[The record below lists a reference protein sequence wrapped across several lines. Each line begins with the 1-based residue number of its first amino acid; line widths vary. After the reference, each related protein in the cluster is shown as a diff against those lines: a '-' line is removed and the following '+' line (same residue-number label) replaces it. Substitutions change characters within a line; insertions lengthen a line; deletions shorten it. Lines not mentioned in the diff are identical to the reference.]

1 MARNAISQ
9 HCLPRLGKVRHGRN
23 MTRPFSPPMLR
34 MLFFSMPFAF
44 FLLLALIG
52 CDIMLSRPW
61 GVADTAAGISE
72 YVISRLPGYGVAG
85 GLLLLAAAGGAFFV
99 THTAHFSA
107 AQRRIT
113 DHLQLTEQNFS
124 RTVLDGLDTFI
135 AVLALDGTVLH
146 VNMPIYDVT
155 QSTPEEII
163 GKPIFSMPW
172 FGTQDEMSEMLF
184 EDFQKGIAGLSVSG
198 EFFVHTPAGK
208 FPVSYNF
215 HPVTDGKGNPIFLVA
230 EVVDI
235 SEQKKSAELRQAQE
249 DRYRSLIETTGTA
262 FAVLDAAGMICD
274 ANQRFVELLGLETR
288 DQVIGKNPLDFVSP
302 EERDIAG
309 EAIKNR
315 DVVGEIRNYEFDFLR
330 TNGETIAVEMNVSL
344 FPTDDGEI
352 WSQALIRDVT
362 DRKRAQ
368 DALRESEQKF
378 QTLFEESPVGI
389 LIFSADGTL
398 ESANRAAYAIW
409 GMNPEKPVS
418 YNIFRDPQISQLL
431 GEQLNEIFAGKTY
444 KPADVVE
451 YDIGLFSNGRAKGKK
466 ALLPHAF
473 TINDQLGNVKNVVLM
488 QVDVTDRVNA
498 EEQLRQAQKMEAVGQ
513 LTGGVA
519 HDFNNILAIIQ
530 GNLDLLHEKLGKLPD
545 MSPENLLRYVDTA
558 LEAGDRAA
566 TLTQRL
572 LAFSRK
578 QTLAPQS
585 LNANEIIDGIA
596 EMLRRTLGEQIE
608 ISYLLRDQLWHCN
621 VDRTQLENAL
631 LNLALNARD
640 AMPRGGRLTLKTDN
654 VLLEQ
659 NDIIEHQ
666 QIEAGGYVKL
676 SVQDTGFGM
685 APETL
690 SRAVEP
696 FFTTKGV
703 GEGSGLG
710 LSMVAGFVQQSGGHF
725 EMESKLGEGTT
736 AHIYLPRDT
745 AAPIEQPKEQES
757 ELNGC
762 QTKKR
767 VLVVEDDPHVRAM
780 TLEILSLAGY
790 ETLAATTAGEALELL
805 ERNAN
810 NIDLLFT
817 DVILPGGVNGIELA
831 QEATQRES
839 SIKILLTSGY
849 PDQQIA
855 TLADGQ
861 TNLQII
867 NKPYRTRELEQ
878 KVHAILAC

>member
-1 MARNAISQ
+1 
-9 HCLPRLGKVRHGRN
+9 
-23 MTRPFSPPMLR
+23 MTKPFGQLLLR
-34 MLFFSMPFAF
+34 TLLFSMPLAF
-44 FLLLALIG
+44 LLLLALIG
-52 CDIMLSRPW
+52 SDIVISQPW
-61 GVADTAAGISE
+61 TTTDPAAEISQH
-72 YVISRLPGYGVAG
+72 VISRLPGYIAAA
-85 GLLLLAAAGGAFFV
+85 GLLLLAATGGAFFAARN
-99 THTAHFSA
+99 TYFSA
-107 AQRRIT
+107 SQRRIT
-113 DHLQLTEQNFS
+113 DHLELTEKNFS

-135 AVLALDGTVLH
+135 AVLALDGAVLH
-146 VNMPIYDVT
+146 VNMPIYQVT
-155 QSTPEEII
+155 QSTPDEII
-163 GKPIFSMPW
+163 GKPIFSLPW
-172 FGTQDEMSEMLF
+172 FGKKEDWSEKLF
-184 EDFQKGIAGLSVSG
+184 EDFQKGVAGLSVSG
-198 EFFVHTPAGK
+198 EFFVHTPSGK

-215 HPVTDGKGNPIFLVA
+215 HPVTDRKGNTIFLVA

-262 FAVLDAAGMICD
+262 FAVLDADGMIHD
-274 ANQRFVELLGLETR
+274 ANQRFVELLGLETL

-302 EERDIAG
+302 EERSFAG
-309 EAIKNR
+309 QAIKNR
-315 DVVGEIRNYEFDFLR
+315 AVAGEVRNYEFDFLR

-344 FPTDDGEI
+344 FPNDDGEI

-409 GMNPEKPVS
+409 GMDSEITVA
-418 YNIFRDPQISQLL
+418 YNIFRDPQVSQLL
-431 GEQLNEIFAGKTY
+431 GEQLNEIFSGKTY
-444 KPADVVE
+444 KPDDVVE
-451 YDIGLFSNGRAKGKK
+451 YDIGRFSNGRVKGKK

-473 TINDQLGNVKNVVLM
+473 TINDQSGNLKNVVLM
-488 QVDVTDRVNA
+488 QVDVTDRINA

-519 HDFNNILAIIQ
+519 HDFNNILAIMQ
-530 GNLDLLHEKLGKLPD
+530 GNLDLLHEKLCKLSD
-545 MSPENLLRYVDTA
+545 ISAENLLRYVDTA

-596 EMLRRTLGEQIE
+596 EMLQRTLGEQIE
-608 ISYLLRDQLWHCN
+608 ITYLLRDQLWRCN
-621 VDRTQLENAL
+621 VDRAQLENAL

-654 VLLEQ
+654 ILLEQ
-659 NDIIEHQ
+659 SDIVEHQ
-666 QIEAGGYVKL
+666 QLEPGGYVKL

-685 APETL
+685 AAETL

-725 EMESKLGEGTT
+725 EMDSKIGEGT
-736 AHIYLPRDT
+736 AVQIYLPRDT
-745 AAPIEQPKEQES
+745 AAPIPQPKEQPS
-757 ELNGC
+757 ELNDC
-762 QTKKR
+762 HAKKR

-790 ETLAATTAGEALELL
+790 ETMAATTAGEALALL

-810 NIDLLFT
+810 TIDLLFT

-878 KVHAILAC
+878 KVHAILEC

>member
-1 MARNAISQ
+1 MNKLSGQLVSQ
-9 HCLPRLGKVRHGRN
+9 LL
-23 MTRPFSPPMLR
+23 
-34 MLFFSMPFAF
+34 LFCIPIAF
-44 FLLLALIG
+44 LLLLALIAS
-52 CDIMLSRPW
+52 DVVFSLAETPANR
-61 GVADTAAGISE
+61 ADAISE
-72 YVISRLPGYGVAG
+72 HVLARLPLYTLAG
-85 GLLLLAAAGGAFFV
+85 ALLLLAAAGGAFFAARG
-99 THTAHFSA
+99 TAFSPV
-107 AQRRIT
+107 QRRLT

-135 AVLALDGTVLH
+135 AVLALDGTILH
-146 VNMPIYDVT
+146 VNMPIYKVTHSSAEDV
-155 QSTPEEII
+155 I

-172 FGTQDEMSEMLF
+172 FGSQSDFPEGLF
-184 EDFQKGIAGLSVSG
+184 EDFRTGAAGSSVSG
-198 EFFVHTPAGK
+198 EFFVHTPIGN

-215 HPVTDGKGNPIFLVA
+215 HPVTDAKGNPIFLVA

-235 SEQKKSAELRQAQE
+235 SERKKSAQLRQTQE
-249 DRYRSLIETTGTA
+249 NRYRSLIETTGTA
-262 FAVLDAAGMICD
+262 FAVLDGAGMIHD
-274 ANQRFVELLGLETR
+274 ANQRFVELLGLDSLER
-288 DQVIGKNPLDFVSP
+288 VIGKNPLDFVSP
-302 EERDIAG
+302 EQRVSAG
-309 EAIKNR
+309 EAIGSR
-315 DVVGEIRNYEFDFLR
+315 TIAGEVRNYEFDFLR
-330 TNGETIAVEMNVSL
+330 ANGETVAVEMNVSL
-344 FPTDDGEI
+344 FPNDDGEI

-378 QTLFEESPVGI
+378 QTLFEESPIGI

-409 GMNPEKPVS
+409 GRNPDEPVL
-418 YNIFRDPQISQLL
+418 YNIFEDPQLSHLM
-431 GEQLNEIFAGKTY
+431 GEHLDKIFAGGAY
-444 KPADVVE
+444 KPNDIVE
-451 YDIGLFSNGRAKGKK
+451 YDVGILSNGRIKGKK
-466 ALLPHAF
+466 SLLPHAF
-473 TINDQLGNVKNVVLM
+473 AIDDQSGNVKNVVVM
-488 QVDVTDRVNA
+488 HIDVTDRITA

-519 HDFNNILAIIQ
+519 HDFNNILAIMQ
-530 GNLDLLHEKLGKLPD
+530 GNLDLLHEKLSKLSD
-545 MSPENLLRYVDTA
+545 KSVENLIRYVDTA

-585 LNANEIIDGIA
+585 LNANGIIGGIA
-596 EMLRRTLGEQIE
+596 EMLQRTLGEQIE
-608 ISYLLRDQLWHCN
+608 ISYLLKDQLWQCN
-621 VDRTQLENAL
+621 VDRAQLENAL

-654 VLLEQ
+654 VLIGKS
-659 NDIIEHQ
+659 DVAEHQ
-666 QIEAGGYVKL
+666 QLKPGGYVLL

-685 APETL
+685 PAEIL

-725 EMESKLGEGTT
+725 EMKSKLGEGTT
-736 AHIYLPRDT
+736 AHIYLPRNMAAAQT
-745 AAPIEQPKEQES
+745 AEPAEQMS
-757 ELNGC
+757 EATDC
-762 QTKKR
+762 YAKKR
-767 VLVVEDDPHVRAM
+767 VLIVEDDAQVRAM

-790 ETLAATTAGEALELL
+790 EVMAATTANEALQIL
-805 ERNAN
+805 ERNGN
-810 NIDLLFT
+810 NFDLLFT
-817 DVILPGGVNGIELA
+817 DVILPGGINGIELA
-831 QEATQRES
+831 REAKQRES
-839 SIKILLTSGY
+839 TIKVLLTSGY

-867 NKPYRTRELEQ
+867 AKPYRTRELER
-878 KVHAILAC
+878 KIHAILQG

>member
-1 MARNAISQ
+1 MNKQFGQLLSQ
-9 HCLPRLGKVRHGRN
+9 LL
-23 MTRPFSPPMLR
+23 
-34 MLFFSMPFAF
+34 LFCVPIAF
-44 FLLLALIG
+44 LLLLALIAS
-52 CDIMLSRPW
+52 DVVFSLSEASINR
-61 GVADTAAGISE
+61 ADAISEHVIARLPVYTAAS
-72 YVISRLPGYGVAG
+72 A
-85 GLLLLAAAGGAFFV
+85 LLLLAAAGGAFFAARGV
-99 THTAHFSA
+99 DFSL

-135 AVLALDGTVLH
+135 AVLALDGTILH
-146 VNMPIYDVT
+146 VNMPIYNVTHSSPEDV
-155 QSTPEEII
+155 I

-172 FGTQDEMSEMLF
+172 FGSRDDMSEELF
-184 EDFQKGIAGLSVSG
+184 ENFREGVAGKSVSG
-198 EFFVHTPAGK
+198 EFLVHTPVGN
-208 FPVSYNF
+208 FPVNYNF
-215 HPVTDGKGNPIFLVA
+215 HPVTDAEGNPIFLVA

-235 SEQKKSAELRQAQE
+235 SERKKSAQLRQTQE
-249 DRYRSLIETTGTA
+249 NRYRSLIETTGTA
-262 FAVLDAAGMICD
+262 FAVLDGAGMIHD
-274 ANQRFVELLGLETR
+274 ANQQFVELLALDTLDE
-288 DQVIGKNPLDFVSP
+288 VIGKNPLDFVSP
-302 EERDIAG
+302 EQRISANQ
-309 EAIKNR
+309 AIRNR
-315 DVVGEIRNYEFDFLR
+315 SNVGEVRNHEFDFLLK
-330 TNGETIAVEMNVSL
+330 NGETIAVEMNVSL
-344 FPTDDGEI
+344 FPNDDGEI

-389 LIFSADGTL
+389 LIFSPDGML

-409 GMNPEKPVS
+409 GVDPAKPVS
-418 YNIFRDPQISQLL
+418 YNIFSDPQISRLL
-431 GEQLNEIFAGKTY
+431 GEQINEIFAGKTY
-444 KPADVVE
+444 KPDDIVE
-451 YDIGLFSNGRAKGKK
+451 YDIGVFSNGRVKGKK
-466 ALLPHAF
+466 SLLPHAF
-473 TINDQLGNVKNVVLM
+473 AINDQSGNVKNVVLM
-488 QVDVTDRVNA
+488 QVDITDRVNA

-530 GNLDLLHEKLGKLPD
+530 GNLDLLHEKLAKLPD
-545 MSPENLLRYVDTA
+545 KSLENLIRYVDTA

-585 LNANEIIDGIA
+585 LNANGIIDDIA
-596 EMLRRTLGEQIE
+596 EILQRTLGEQIE
-608 ISYLLRDQLWHCN
+608 ISYQLNDQLWQCN
-621 VDRTQLENAL
+621 VDRAQLENAL
-631 LNLALNARD
+631 LNLTLNARD

-654 VLLEQ
+654 VLIG
-659 NDIIEHQ
+659 DIAEHQ
-666 QIEAGGYVKL
+666 QLNPGGYILL

-685 APETL
+685 TPDTL

-725 EMESKLGEGTT
+725 EMDSKLGEGTT
-736 AHIYLPRDT
+736 AQIYLPRDM
-745 AAPIEQPKEQES
+745 AAAQSSEPAEQIS
-757 ELNGC
+757 EPTDC
-762 QTKKR
+762 HAKKR

-790 ETLAATTAGEALELL
+790 EVMAATTASEALELL
-805 ERNAN
+805 ERNGN
-810 NIDLLFT
+810 NFDLLFT

-831 QEATQRES
+831 REATQRES
-839 SIKILLTSGY
+839 MIKILLTSGY

-867 NKPYRTRELEQ
+867 SKPYRTRELER
-878 KVHAILAC
+878 KIHAILQG